1 MLLRND
7 FLHSE
12 SKKDRLSDLQN
23 GNRQEKMKQETKQ
36 KGNIPVQAEE
46 VMSLFGNLFTRAIVR
61 DLLQQAAPQQRLYW
75 RILTPLLLVW
85 GFVYQRLNREH
96 TCDAYVS
103 HLHSGAADVLD
114 AADPHEQPLSQ
125 RLTSESTS
133 AYAQGRKRLPLG
145 LLQQAQH
152 LVARHA
158 QSVAGEKGRWHDLA
172 VHLLDGTTF
181 LLPPEGDLAATYG
194 QASNKHGLSHWV
206 KVRAVLACDWFSQV
220 VVAMAE
226 TSFYSSESELV
237 PEVLAQ
243 DESEGTLYLGDRNFG
258 IYRVAQAIVGSGH
271 QALLRL
277 KSDRA
282 LALLKRQGETT
293 PLRSGESRL
302 VQWLPSRHDQ
312 PFPDW
317 PATAILGRL
326 IYLRVQQPGFRPFD
340 LYLFTTLLDETRYP
354 TAELCQLYAQRWHVE
369 IHFRHVKTAL
379 EMDYFQVK
387 SAQMFRKELAAGLL
401 TYNLICVLMTQ
412 AALKVNLQPHQLS
425 FKKCLRRI
433 HDFLTKGVPAWVHQQ
448 GQVADYLLERLARC
462 KLPKQPNKVR
472 HEPRRVRYKP
482 RPYPALHGDR
492 HSARQKRLAELTE

>member
-1 MLLRND
+1 
-7 FLHSE
+7 
-12 SKKDRLSDLQN
+12 
-23 GNRQEKMKQETKQ
+23 MKQVTKQ
-36 KGNIPVQAEE
+36 KGNIPVQPEE
-46 VMSLFGNLFTRAIVR
+46 VMSLFGDLFTQAIVR

-75 RILTPLLLVW
+75 RILTPLLMLW
-85 GFVYQRLNREH
+85 GFVYQRLNPEH

-114 AADPHEQPLSQ
+114 AADAHEQPLSQ

-133 AYAQGRKRLPLG
+133 AYAQGRKRLPLK
-145 LLQQAQH
+145 LLQAAQH

-158 QSVAGEKGRWHDLA
+158 QRVAGEQGRWRGLA

-194 QASNKHGLSHWV
+194 QGSNKLGLSHWV
-206 KVRAVLACDWFSQV
+206 KVRAVLACDWFSQA

-243 DESEGTLYLGDRNFG
+243 DESAGSLYLGDRNFG
-258 IYRVAQAIVGSGH
+258 IYRVVQAIVGSGH

-277 KSDRA
+277 QSSRA
-282 LALLKRQGETT
+282 LALLKRQGDDT

-302 VQWLPSRHDQ
+302 VSWQPSRHDQ
-312 PFPDW
+312 PFPHW
-317 PATAILGRL
+317 PATAIAGRL

-340 LYLFTTLLDETRYP
+340 LYLFTTLTDETAYP
-354 TAELCQLYAQRWHVE
+354 TADLCQLYTQRWRVE
-369 IHFRHVKTAL
+369 IHFRHIKIAL
-379 EMDYFQVK
+379 EMDYFPVK

-401 TYNLICVLMTQ
+401 TYNLICVLITQ
-412 AALKVNLQPHQLS
+412 AALSADLQPSQLS
-425 FKKCLRRI
+425 FKKCVRRI
-433 HDFLTKGVPAWVHQQ
+433 LDFLTKGVPAWVHQQ
-448 GQVADYLLERLARC
+448 GQVVDYLLQRLVRC
-462 KLPKQPNKVR
+462 KLPQQPNKVK

-492 HSARQKRLAELTE
+492 STARQKHLAELNPAKS